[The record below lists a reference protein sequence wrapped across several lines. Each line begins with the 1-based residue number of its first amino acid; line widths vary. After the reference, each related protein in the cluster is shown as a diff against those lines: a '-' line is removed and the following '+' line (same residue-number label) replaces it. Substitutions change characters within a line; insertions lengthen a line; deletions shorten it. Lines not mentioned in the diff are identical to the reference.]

1 MHLDSLDARNV
12 ASSESAL
19 NLMLMLPQ
27 NNPPCISLIHY
38 ILSFAKTI
46 KPPSPSAPFIGSPLI
61 IIATKII
68 KLSSQSVSAT
78 YNYYQHI
85 FPMQFNTINIYSVE
99 LTFIIITSI
108 VSTFTG
114 STSIIPTFFVL
125 TVLLPTLN

>member
-27 NNPPCISLIHY
+27 NNPPCISLIHN

-68 KLSSQSVSAT
+68 KLSSQSVPAT

-85 FPMQFNTINIYSVE
+85 FPMQLNTINIYSVE
-99 LTFIIITSI
+99 LTFIIITFI

-125 TVLLPTLN
+125 TVLVSTLN